1 VQSDDWMDS
10 LDETAYISSLE
21 QRNREMRI
29 LLSRI
34 LWWWETKD
42 EFYAK
47 SILADEIR
55 EIIK

>member
-1 VQSDDWMDS
+1 MQSDDWMDS

>member
-1 VQSDDWMDS
+1 MDS